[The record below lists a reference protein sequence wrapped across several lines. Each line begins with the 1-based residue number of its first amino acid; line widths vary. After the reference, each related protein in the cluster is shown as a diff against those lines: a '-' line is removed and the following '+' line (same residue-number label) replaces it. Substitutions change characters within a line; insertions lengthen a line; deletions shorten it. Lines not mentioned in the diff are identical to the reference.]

1 MKKFNGQG
9 ALTAVATGESDDKEN
24 NKGIHGGKYDIV
36 LFTPESLINSK
47 RWRVLT
53 SNIYG

>member
-9 ALTAVATGESDDKEN
+9 VLTAVATEESEI

-36 LFTPESLINSK
+36 FFTPESLINSK
-47 RWRVLT
+47 RWREVLT